1 MTNYTIY
8 KENKYSHQQ
17 RVKKRAGLE
26 ATIETIKKLKNK
38 EEYKIA
44 FIEELKIIRMQ
55 ATEFIKLYAWEKGRK
70 PLINKKIKGDKN
82 MTTILN
88 RYGKLEIKSAYNQD
102 FINEVKKLNG
112 KWNSRKKIWIVDS
125 NKETEVI
132 ELVKNVYNEDIEVL
146 DIVELANELKIKED
160 TDQNYRN
167 GKDEELKELLAK
179 YSIEFEEINMYIDIM
194 YALED
199 KENVLDFLYSID
211 DINEFWENKE
221 TKCNM
226 DDNKVITAY
235 ENWSK

>member
-1 MTNYTIY
+1 
-8 KENKYSHQQ
+8 
-17 RVKKRAGLE
+17 
-26 ATIETIKKLKNK
+26 
-38 EEYKIA
+38 
-44 FIEELKIIRMQ
+44 
-55 ATEFIKLYAWEKGRK
+55 
-70 PLINKKIKGDKN
+70 

-160 TDQNYRN
+160 TDSNYRN

-226 DDNKVITAY
+226 DDDKVITAY
-235 ENWSK
+235 ENWNK